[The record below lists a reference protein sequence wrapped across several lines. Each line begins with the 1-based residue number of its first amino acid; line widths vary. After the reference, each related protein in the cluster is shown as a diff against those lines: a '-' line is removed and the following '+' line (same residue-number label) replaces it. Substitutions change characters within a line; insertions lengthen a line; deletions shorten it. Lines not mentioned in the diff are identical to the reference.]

1 MLLIQKI
8 KYKKFKGR
16 EVEGFSHPDR
26 ELTGISPKGK
36 IVGYG
41 TNQLIVACENVLGW
55 NIDKLINA
63 EVFWMIPAE
72 ETDNLMGFWFIDKY
86 ELKEGLIEESIDVI
100 EIDDP
105 EPLDNR

>member
-1 MLLIQKI
+1 MLFIQKR

-41 TNQLIVACENVLGW
+41 TNQLVVAVENVLGW
-55 NIDKLINA
+55 DLEKMQDTELFCWIDK
-63 EVFWMIPAE
+63 E
-72 ETDNLMGFWFIDKY
+72 EMGNDMGFWFIDKY
-86 ELKEGLIEESIDVI
+86 ELKEGL
-100 EIDDP
+100 
-105 EPLDNR
+105 L